1 MSLTKKNIKTR
12 SKKQKGKGV
21 GCSKPGRCVVEQN
34 DIEEEEEDPN
44 TIHEYLALAV
54 EEESPMHVKK
64 YLEEGANPNITVLDE
79 HKYLPEPE
87 EIPAI
92 IYAARH
98 IEPSTILKHLFTFG
112 ASVEER
118 FNSKTPLIEAAE
130 WGNVPAV
137 KYLLSLG
144 VDINATTESGVT
156 AIGYAVLN
164 EDIPMIKLMLEQG
177 KGKLDFNYTV
187 FGKDNE
193 NVIEDATNPEIVKIL
208 KNYAIEQQI
217 PIHLGKQDKRLQLGR
232 VMDKK
237 KMPGDLTHKILKE
250 YFGGKTQRKKRSKKK
265 GRNKTRKSK
274 KVALKKM

>member
-1 MSLTKKNIKTR
+1 MGLTKKNIKTR

-34 DIEEEEEDPN
+34 NIEEEEDPN
-44 TIHEYLALAV
+44 SIDEYLVLAI

-79 HKYLPEPE
+79 HKYLPEPQ

-164 EDIPMIKLMLEQG
+164 EDIPMIKLMLDQR

-193 NVIEDATNPEIVKIL
+193 NVIEDATNPEIAKIL

-265 GRNKTRKSK
+265 GGNKTRKSK

>member
-1 MSLTKKNIKTR
+1 MGLTKKNIKTR

-54 EEESPMHVKK
+54 EEESPMQVKK

-193 NVIEDATNPEIVKIL
+193 NVIEDATNPEIAKIL

-217 PIHLGKQDKRLQLGR
+217 PIHLVKQDKRLQLGR